1 MKRINVKVQADY
13 DIHHN
18 ESLDSEWV
26 ANHFL
31 ETSRFSTERR
41 FGDRYN
47 IVCACS
53 SIEKVWS
60 YDNSNKLPIQKQ
72 RNVKGLFSNVFKFFV
87 RKDNTP
93 LTNVESAHYRIINK
107 TTGEIYPFDYRSEAE
122 DFYKTLID
130 ENGHLYEYEMSV
142 LLKQYQPPEMLN
154 VIENADY

>member
-26 ANHFL
+26 AEHL
-31 ETSRFSTERR
+31 LGTSRFSTERQ

-60 YDNSNKLPIQKQ
+60 YDNSNQLPIQKQ
-72 RNVKGLFSNVFKFFV
+72 RIVKGLFSKVFTFFE
-87 RKDNTP
+87 RKDDTP
-93 LTNVESAHYRIINK
+93 LTDVDSAHYRIINK
-107 TTGEIYPFDYRSEAE
+107 TTGEVYLFDYRSEAE
-122 DFYKTLID
+122 NFYKTLID
-130 ENGHLYEYEMSV
+130 ENGHLYEYELTV
-142 LLKQYQPPEMLN
+142 ILKQHQPPEMLIAN
-154 VIENADY
+154 